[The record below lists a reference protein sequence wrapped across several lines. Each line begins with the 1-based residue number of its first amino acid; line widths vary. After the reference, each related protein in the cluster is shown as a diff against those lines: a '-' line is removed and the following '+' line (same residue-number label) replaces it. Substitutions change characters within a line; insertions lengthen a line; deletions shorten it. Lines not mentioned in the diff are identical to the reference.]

1 MDYASHN
8 PYGDRPRSYDGYE
21 NYMPPSRPPPGAMMN
36 APTGVNHSGWAP
48 PQYQSQHLN
57 PWQQGQSQAPQR
69 PQSMSSY
76 SNNPNQNQYQHRP
89 PSNQQGY
96 GHPPPPPGPPP
107 STAGQYQSIPFHRPQ
122 IGFTALPHRFHIWNF
137 MKGSTS
143 YLQVGAEL
151 FGPVAYSCK
160 LRGSAKLEV
169 TAGSAEQPV
178 IASANSKSTFSSK
191 SWLMFENH
199 KVLLI
204 PENNYKTYYLDVPV
218 PGNRLEKCE
227 WRKMGSSG
235 LLGKLLGAGS
245 GAAPQ
250 PRGWEL
256 VTAGAPAG
264 TAAAEPLVRMVYQ
277 GGSMME
283 KNSHLYTFEW
293 QGRALRG
300 GMGDVFTAVV
310 IVSAL
315 QIMHTEYITKIAKS
329 VGAAAG

>member
-1 MDYASHN
+1 MNYASHN
-8 PYGDRPRSYDGYE
+8 LYGARPRSYDGYE
-21 NYMPPSRPPPGAMMN
+21 DYMPPSGPPPGAMMN
-36 APTGVNHSGWAP
+36 APTGANHSGWAP
-48 PQYQSQHLN
+48 PQHQSQHLN
-57 PWQQGQSQAPQR
+57 PWQHGLSQAPQR
-69 PQSMSSY
+69 PQSMSSH
-76 SNNPNQNQYQHRP
+76 SNNTNQNQYQYRP
-89 PSNQQGY
+89 PNQQQGY
-96 GHPPPPPGPPP
+96 AHPPPPPGPPP
-107 STAGQYQSIPFHRPQ
+107 SSAGQYQPVPFHRPQ
-122 IGFTALPHRFHIWNF
+122 IGFTALPHKFHIWNF

-143 YLQVGAEL
+143 YLQLGAEL

-169 TAGSAEQPV
+169 TAGSADQAV

-245 GAAPQ
+245 GATPQ
-250 PRGWEL
+250 PKGWEL
-256 VTAGAPAG
+256 VTAGATAG

-310 IVSAL
+310 IVSAM
-315 QIMHTEYITKIAKS
+315 QILHG
-329 VGAAAG
+329 VHH